1 MNGFCVRSVPS
12 EGILSSV
19 HPQTQP
25 VLFCVVCPDPQPLNC
40 RLTFDPVLYL
50 MIPQSCQGPEGRSGA
65 WVRITWPT
73 PWGCCH
79 GDCIWHTTHEISCS
93 WLARCLTQWFPLQ
106 TNHIGFYWAGWKIPL
121 LFHWDTGLKFCHAV
135 RLNSMTWE
143 WQFWQHRHPQTLL
156 FNIAASPQGL
166 RGIQRSMHDEVY
178 LSKRDRDDRTNEI
191 TKGIRSRVQTI
202 LWYFPDI
209 RGSLTGQEA
218 RQAGQ
223 TG

>member
-135 RLNSMTWE
+135 RLNSQWLGNDSFDSTDTP
-143 WQFWQHRHPQTLL
+143 RHFYLTLL
-156 FNIAASPQGL
+156 HHHKASEG
-166 RGIQRSMHDEVY
+166 Y
-178 LSKRDRDDRTNEI
+178 
-191 TKGIRSRVQTI
+191 KGACTMKSICPKETEM
-202 LWYFPDI
+202 
-209 RGSLTGQEA
+209 TGQMK
-218 RQAGQ
+218 
-223 TG
+223 